1 MRRSRVTRRG
11 LAIVAIALI
20 VAACSSSGAGGSPGV
35 ATSVRPSAA
44 PRTTPIATPEAAS
57 ATTAPAG
64 SSGPTTDIARPPA
77 ASLSVEGGEPVTGQL
92 GSYTWNGG
100 GSDSP
105 WLPGAPITVGAGEQ
119 LTAVLDGGVGVA
131 TWSAS
136 RVAAGSSDGA
146 GAVGLGDGD
155 GSGSIAFASPATG
168 HWSVQLTVRFAGE
181 RGSAAYYWSVT
192 VR

>member
-1 MRRSRVTRRG
+1 MRRSPAARRG
-11 LAIVAIALI
+11 LAIVVIAL
-20 VAACSSSGAGGSPGV
+20 VAAACSSSGAGGSPGV
-35 ATSVRPSAA
+35 ATSAVPSAA
-44 PRTTPIATPEAAS
+44 PPTTSIATPAAAP

-64 SSGPTTDIARPPA
+64 SSGPTSDPAAPPA

-105 WLPGAPITVGAGEQ
+105 WLPGAPIAVGAGEQ

-136 RVAAGSSDGA
+136 RVVAGSSDGA
-146 GAVGLGDGD
+146 SAVGLGD

-168 HWSVQLTVRFAGE
+168 RWSVQLTVRFAAE
-181 RGSAAYYWSVT
+181 LGSASYYWRVT